1 MPADIKKKSRGSGK
15 HGLHD
20 AMARLADRMGN
31 HPAYRRRNGRRE
43 NGSHSGDRRAQTGL
57 QGQRHGDDA
66 LGRLV
71 QREFTGSIL
80 DILALRFDPGALFAD
95 GFISGNTTAWSA
107 VVP

>member
-1 MPADIKKKSRGSGK
+1 MPAEIKKKSRGSGK

-71 QREFTGSIL
+71 QDQTKRREKSRAFTM
-80 DILALRFDPGALFAD
+80 PEN
-95 GFISGNTTAWSA
+95 SGVNRAIER
-107 VVP
+107 